1 MESQKHQARITG
13 KTPIIQVTKDRHSCL
28 KSFHSQDSEMSQQK
42 HQSQVIS
49 RAEEVRLPEM
59 TNDSR
64 KGSKLQNLPPQH
76 SRSRQPP
83 RDDQNNSRSRRQ
95 RRNKAAGGED
105 IDENFSASLIKKKR
119 SHKRESRG
127 SLRSNDSKDAEV
139 DRANN
144 KDYQR
149 LRSEKRRRRKKSAS
163 KRSRSGSAHE

>member
-1 MESQKHQARITG
+1 
-13 KTPIIQVTKDRHSCL
+13 
-28 KSFHSQDSEMSQQK
+28 MSQQK

-83 RDDQNNSRSRRQ
+83 QDDQNNSRSRRH

-105 IDENFSASLIKKKR
+105 IDENFSAQPIKKKR

-144 KDYQR
+144 QINSKDYQR
-149 LRSEKRRRRKKSAS
+149 MRSEKRRRRKKSFS